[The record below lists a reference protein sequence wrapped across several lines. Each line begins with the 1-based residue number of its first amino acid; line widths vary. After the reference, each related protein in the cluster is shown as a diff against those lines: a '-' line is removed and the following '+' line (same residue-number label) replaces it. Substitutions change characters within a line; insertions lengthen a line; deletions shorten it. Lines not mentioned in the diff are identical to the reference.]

1 MLPVP
6 GTTLNCK
13 PLLYGLLNCKPPL
26 NGVNAWFELSL
37 QNILFIVTNELV
49 RFLQQGNT
57 YIMSLHFRL
66 AP

>member
-37 QNILFIVTNELV
+37 EDMLIIVMKELF
-49 RFLQQGNT
+49 RF
-57 YIMSLHFRL
+57 I
-66 AP
+66 